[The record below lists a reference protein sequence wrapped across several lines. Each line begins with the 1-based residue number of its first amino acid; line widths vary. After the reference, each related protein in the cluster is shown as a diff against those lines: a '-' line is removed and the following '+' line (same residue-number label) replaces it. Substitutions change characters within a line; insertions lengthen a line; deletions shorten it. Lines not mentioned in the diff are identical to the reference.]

1 LPWSPGPPGAGAR
14 SFMPPS
20 EMASPP
26 PAMTAAV
33 AAEGK
38 AVVETD
44 VAPSPTPEPQPAEER
59 VVRILCPNRH
69 ELHTPMDM
77 IGMEAL
83 CPQCNVQFLL
93 RYEDSL
99 EYVEE
104 RQAARRRREEA
115 FNKAALKYSIIAA
128 VIVVLA
134 LIVMIV
140 MAVMD

>member
-1 LPWSPGPPGAGAR
+1 
-14 SFMPPS
+14 MPP
-20 EMASPP
+20 A
-26 PAMTAAV
+26 AMTGAV

-38 AVVETD
+38 AVVEADT
-44 VAPSPTPEPQPAEER
+44 APPVPEAPAEER
-59 VVRILCPNRH
+59 IVRILCPNRH

-83 CPQCNVQFLL
+83 CPQCNEQFLL

-99 EYVEE
+99 EYIEE
-104 RQAARRRREEA
+104 RQAARHRREEA